1 MSDDKPKIVLLK
13 EHKNGFIPLMRDAN
27 LSPERFQVQETMP
40 DHCAHFVLILLG
52 TPFRFTT
59 RMNYENYDEFDCQ
72 YVRFAPGFPLSPWYP
87 ESTSWS
93 HIDDIY
99 DMFSSWLEEHIE
111 RFFME
116 ADAPDL
122 WSQIQSQTPVVSD
135 EPVGSD
141 DREPF
146 TQPEQV
152 QLRMAIKEFRQVIIE
167 KHAPNDEQQKLIDN
181 RLEYLSEQLPQLNR
195 INWRSVALTTL
206 IAIVIQLT
214 LSTEQ
219 GKVLFEMGQRI
230 LSNIV
235 PLLPE

>member
-1 MSDDKPKIVLLK
+1 MSDDKPTIGMLK
-13 EHKNGFIPLMRDAN
+13 KHKNGFINTIKDSSLNVD
-27 LSPERFQVQETMP
+27 RFRVEETPMEGRE
-40 DHCAHFVLILLG
+40 AFVLQVTG
-52 TPFRFTT
+52 TPFLFAVAREADNFNSYFFRFT
-59 RMNYENYDEFDCQ
+59 RFSPRFDTDVWTHQ
-72 YVRFAPGFPLSPWYP
+72 AYSDIESMYVLFGDWIEVHVIPYIG
-87 ESTSWS
+87 EQ
-93 HIDDIY
+93 
-99 DMFSSWLEEHIE
+99 EE
-111 RFFME
+111 
-116 ADAPDL
+116 PDL
-122 WSQIQSQTPVVSD
+122 WAQIQSQTPVVSD

-167 KHAPNDEQQKLIDN
+167 KHAPNDERQKLIDN
-181 RLEYLSEQLPQLNR
+181 RLEYLTEQLPQLNR

-230 LSNIV
+230 FSNIV